1 MASNIFDT
9 RNIIKQTP
17 KMGNRFL
24 LAADSTQL
32 NDIINGKA
40 AVTGQGA
47 TSSKPA
53 VPESKIRKLSR
64 LTGGE
69 DSVFGIPNVAAS
81 GSTAA
86 VTGKSAYDVL
96 NLSLLSATIPAF
108 EFEAAELNRF
118 NDTVKHITKF
128 STSNDMSAVYYD
140 YINGSATSIMLAW
153 QSKVGF
159 KLTGEIGYKSQYV
172 CDMNLYVYGPNR
184 PGYLVKDN
192 NTTDDSEEY
201 ELLMQFKIFNAWP
214 RSVDIG
220 EFSYDN
226 TEIKKVTVQFS
237 YDIIIPVMIKGEELA
252 GPGLGLK
259 NFTAAT
265 EINGTT
271 ASNVT
276 SGSIGGKTITD
287 DILYDIKL

>member
-17 KMGNRFL
+17 KIGNRFL

-32 NDIINGKA
+32 NNIINGRSA
-40 AVTGQGA
+40 SGTGTSAVSA
-47 TSSKPA
+47 I
-53 VPESKIRKLSR
+53 PESKIKKLSG
-64 LTGGE
+64 LTGG
-69 DSVFGIPNVAAS
+69 DATVFGTADS
-81 GSTAA
+81 QGS
-86 VTGKSAYDVL
+86 VGQSPYDVL

-128 STSNDMSAVYYD
+128 STANDMNATYYD

-184 PGYLVKDN
+184 PGYRVN
-192 NTTDDSEEY
+192 NNGNDDVDQEQY
-201 ELLMQFKIFNAWP
+201 ELLMQFKIFNAYP

-220 EFSYDN
+220 DFSYDN
-226 TEIKKVTVQFS
+226 TEIKKVIVQFGYDMIVPYKNKKRTGVRNYNTGYDANLQVKNMVDVNS
-237 YDIIIPVMIKGEELA
+237 ATVTGSDILAANDKVYDIYVNNKYP
-252 GPGLGLK
+252 
-259 NFTAAT
+259 
-265 EINGTT
+265 
-271 ASNVT
+271 T
-276 SGSIGGKTITD
+276 S
-287 DILYDIKL
+287 

>member
-17 KMGNRFL
+17 KIGNRFL

-32 NDIINGKA
+32 NNIVGGRLA
-40 AVTGQGA
+40 SGEGTSAV
-47 TSSKPA
+47 PA
-53 VPESKIRKLSR
+53 IPESKIKKLSR

-69 DSVFGIPNVAAS
+69 SSVFGTPD
-81 GSTAA
+81 TQ
-86 VTGKSAYDVL
+86 SAFGQSPYDVL

-128 STSNDMSAVYYD
+128 STANDMSAVYYD

-153 QSKVGF
+153 QAKVGF

-184 PGYLVKDN
+184 PGYRVN
-192 NTTDDSEEY
+192 NNANDGVDKEEY
-201 ELLMQFKIFNAWP
+201 ELLMQFKIFNAYP

-220 EFSYDN
+220 DFSYDN
-226 TEIKKVTVQFS
+226 TEIKKVTVQFGYDMIVPYKNKKRTGPARNYNTGYDANLRVKDMADIS
-237 YDIIIPVMIKGEELA
+237 TITGTEILTGNDKVYDIY
-252 GPGLGLK
+252 
-259 NFTAAT
+259 
-265 EINGTT
+265 INNKYP
-271 ASNVT
+271 S
-276 SGSIGGKTITD
+276 
-287 DILYDIKL
+287 

>member
-17 KMGNRFL
+17 KIGNRFL

-32 NDIINGKA
+32 NNIINGRSA
-40 AVTGQGA
+40 SGTGTSAVSA
-47 TSSKPA
+47 I
-53 VPESKIRKLSR
+53 PESKIKKLSG
-64 LTGGE
+64 LTGG
-69 DSVFGIPNVAAS
+69 DATVFG
-81 GSTAA
+81 TADSQGP
-86 VTGKSAYDVL
+86 VGQSPYDVL

-128 STSNDMSAVYYD
+128 STANDMNATYYD

-184 PGYLVKDN
+184 PGYRVN
-192 NTTDDSEEY
+192 NNGNDDVDQEQY
-201 ELLMQFKIFNAWP
+201 ELLMQFKIFNAYP

-220 EFSYDN
+220 DFSYDN
-226 TEIKKVTVQFS
+226 TEIKKVIVQFGYDMIVPYKNKKRTGARNYNTGYDANLQVKNMVDVNS
-237 YDIIIPVMIKGEELA
+237 ATVTGSDILTANDKVYDIYVNNKYP
-252 GPGLGLK
+252 
-259 NFTAAT
+259 
-265 EINGTT
+265 
-271 ASNVT
+271 T
-276 SGSIGGKTITD
+276 S
-287 DILYDIKL
+287 